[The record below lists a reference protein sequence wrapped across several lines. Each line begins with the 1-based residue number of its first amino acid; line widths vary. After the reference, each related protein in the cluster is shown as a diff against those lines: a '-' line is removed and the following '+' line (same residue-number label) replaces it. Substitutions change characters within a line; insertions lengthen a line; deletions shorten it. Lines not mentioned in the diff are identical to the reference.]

1 MTFSFNRFPG
11 SSMVERSAV
20 NRNVAGSSPARG
32 ANLSEFQLTPDWA
45 ISQGKEGGGIRRLVA
60 RSNA

>member
-1 MTFSFNRFPG
+1 MAVRFPG

-32 ANLSEFQLTPDWA
+32 AKSASRKQNNA
-45 ISQGKEGGGIRRLVA
+45 A
-60 RSNA
+60 RQTEE